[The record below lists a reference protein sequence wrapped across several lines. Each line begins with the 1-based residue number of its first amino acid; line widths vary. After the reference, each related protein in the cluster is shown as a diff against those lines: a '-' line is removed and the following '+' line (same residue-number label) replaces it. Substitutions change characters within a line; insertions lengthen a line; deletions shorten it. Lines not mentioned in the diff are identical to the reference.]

1 MQQVANK
8 VISKKTSVQQFSPK
22 PEIDDPQATIV
33 TAKSNPPLPKT
44 FAKNFESLKKQVLK
58 VRPILAELIEKHGNK
73 NLYQYAKEYKDVN
86 TNPIIESRKAEL
98 IDTLYNI
105 TEKRLGKD
113 IAESMSR
120 QLKKYYFVSTTDHH
134 GPISHS
140 YFLNTNLVQAL
151 NCMDGKDPEMN
162 NVIALSCANISL
174 NNSSYPRGI
183 LFQARTNN
191 HTHLE
196 KLPFSPAA
204 DRLCPVYDYH
214 AYTPQDI
221 QRVKK
226 VIAEKTRNKEI
237 TSPLQEK
244 LLCLIDEIYANNA
257 LYNSTDFSEQ
267 ITKSNHKLWN
277 KLFQKN
283 NISVPNLIFIE
294 QELLVVDLLVHYHLF
309 NDTILNKMI
318 FEPDYAELIEKY
330 FEGMEGG
337 FSRLNKTGTY
347 LFWGLPKGAKYRLQL
362 WRQGDY
368 LISENGEYKIRLSS
382 DDIKD
387 ALERKALIPSMLLT
401 FFVLSF
407 YYGLKCLGGF
417 CQVNY
422 LTFMKDAYVK
432 MHAQRQN
439 YKTIEACVRVQTKEF
454 NEFTIAFSQNPG
466 EKMSLAT
473 GIDLYLYG
481 KENLWSQISKMAN
494 NITLEEALNP
504 LMPEFYTVMCS
515 AKDRKPE
522 LAAISS
528 EQIIRFTGLDKK
540 ISPCIEIV

>member
-1 MQQVANK
+1 MSEDA
-8 VISKKTSVQQFSPK
+8 SKKST
-22 PEIDDPQATIV
+22 D
-33 TAKSNPPLPKT
+33 PPLPKT
-44 FAKNFESLKKQVLK
+44 FAKDFESLKKQVLK

-86 TNPIIESRKAEL
+86 ENPIIESRKDEL
-98 IDTLYNI
+98 IGTLHSMV
-105 TEKRLGKD
+105 EKRLDRATADSVSK
-113 IAESMSR
+113 

-151 NCMDGKDPEMN
+151 NCMDGKDPEIN
-162 NVIALSCANISL
+162 NVITLSCSNISL

-191 HTHLE
+191 HTE
-196 KLPFSPAA
+196 TRKLPFLPAA
-204 DRLCPVYDYH
+204 DRLCPVYDYR
-214 AYTPQDI
+214 AYTEIDM

-226 VIAEKTRNKEI
+226 VIADKVRNKEI
-237 TSPLQEK
+237 NASLQEK
-244 LLCLIDEIYANNA
+244 LLHLIDEIYGNDYV
-257 LYNSTDFSEQ
+257 YNSADFAQQ
-267 ITKSNHKLWN
+267 ITKSNYKLWN
-277 KLFQKN
+277 KLFQYN
-283 NISVPNLIFIE
+283 NVSVPNLVFIE
-294 QELLVVDLLVHYHLF
+294 QELLVANLLINYHLF
-309 NDTILNKMI
+309 SNTILNKMI
-318 FEPDYAELIEKY
+318 FNSDYAKLIEHY

-362 WRQGDY
+362 WRDGDY
-368 LISENGEYKIRLSS
+368 LVSENGEYKIHLTP
-382 DDIKD
+382 DEIKD

-432 MHAQRQN
+432 MQAELQN
-439 YKTIEACVRVQTKEF
+439 YKAIEACVRVQTKEY
-454 NEFTIAFSQNPG
+454 NEFTIAFSHNPG
-466 EKMSLAT
+466 DKMSLAT

-494 NITLEEALNP
+494 NITFSEALNP
-504 LMPEFYTVMCS
+504 LMPEFYTVMYP
-515 AKDRKPE
+515 AKDRE
-522 LAAISS
+522 ENLFAISS
-528 EQIIRFTGLDKK
+528 DQIIKFTGLDKK
-540 ISPCIEIV
+540 ISPCIEIS